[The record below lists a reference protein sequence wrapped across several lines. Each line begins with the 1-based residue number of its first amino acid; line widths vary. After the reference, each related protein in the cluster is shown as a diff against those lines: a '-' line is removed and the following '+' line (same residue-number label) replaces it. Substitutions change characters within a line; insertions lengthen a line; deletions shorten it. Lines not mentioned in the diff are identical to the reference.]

1 MPVNVLLN
9 AASALLG
16 GFAVYLLNHG
26 HTSAL
31 TGLIC
36 AFASGLI
43 GGLSG
48 RFSVTAEAPQQED
61 NR

>member
-1 MPVNVLLN
+1 
-9 AASALLG
+9 
-16 GFAVYLLNHG
+16 VYLLNHG

-43 GGLSG
+43 VGLSG
-48 RFSVTAEAPQQED
+48 RFAVTAEAPQQED

>member
-9 AASALLG
+9 AVSALLG
-16 GFAVYLLNHG
+16 GFSVYLLNHG

-43 GGLSG
+43 VGLSG